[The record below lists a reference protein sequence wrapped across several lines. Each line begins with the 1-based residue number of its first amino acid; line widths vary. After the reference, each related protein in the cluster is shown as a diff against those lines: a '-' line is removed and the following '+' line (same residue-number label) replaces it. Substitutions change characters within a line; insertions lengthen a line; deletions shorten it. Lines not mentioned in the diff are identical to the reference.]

1 MRKVFLLSL
10 FAVAAAG
17 CSGGSGET
25 ATTTTTGTT
34 TAPKPT
40 TAGITSSGPDS
51 TAPKVEGTVLAT
63 KTGKLE
69 ITAPKGWMKVDPEN
83 KEFQDALSKT
93 MGASSMAMFKQV
105 ANQVDLMAIDL
116 SKKVVFANNVNII
129 PQPLPKAITSDADF
143 EEIYKQMSGSMSLAG
158 AKHKIIKFPAG
169 PTLCYSGTISQGT
182 SKNDLIG
189 YLLPTAGTGAYVITF
204 STAQGNLESFRTLTE
219 SMMQSVV
226 LK

>member
-10 FAVAAAG
+10 IAVVAAG
-17 CSGGSGET
+17 CSGGGASET
-25 ATTTTTGTT
+25 TTTTTGTSPTPPKT
-34 TAPKPT
+34 TST
-40 TAGITSSGPDS
+40 DTGGTNS
-51 TAPKVEGTVLAT
+51 TAPKIEGSVLTT
-63 KTGKLE
+63 KSGKLD
-69 ITAPKGWMKVDPEN
+69 ITVPKGWMKVDPEN

-116 SKKVVFANNVNII
+116 SKKVVFANNLNVI
-129 PQPLPKAITSDADF
+129 PQPLPKPITSDADF
-143 EEIYKQMSGSMSLAG
+143 EEIYKQMSSSMSLAD

-169 PTLCYSGTISQGT
+169 SALCYSGTISQAT

-189 YLLPTAGTGAYVITF
+189 YLLPGAGSNAYVITF
-204 STAQGNLESFRTLTE
+204 STAQGNLESFRALTE